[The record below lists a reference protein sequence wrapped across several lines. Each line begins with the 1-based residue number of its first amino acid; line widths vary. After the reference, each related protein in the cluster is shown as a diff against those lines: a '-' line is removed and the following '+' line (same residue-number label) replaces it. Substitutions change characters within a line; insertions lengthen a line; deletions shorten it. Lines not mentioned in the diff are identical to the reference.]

1 LILFGGVVQIEFTQ
15 VLEPLDDVVRFSW
28 FLATPAEGGIG
39 QASLENRRING
50 RLKELVPR
58 DAQDEAKEIAA
69 HWHQFFVPHF
79 NDWVSE

>member
-1 LILFGGVVQIEFTQ
+1 MQIKFTQ
-15 VLEPLDDVVRFSW
+15 VLEPLDYIERFSW
-28 FLATPAEGGIG
+28 FLAAPTEGGIG
-39 QASLENRRING
+39 QASLENRIFNG

-79 NDWVSE
+79 NDCTRNNLKS